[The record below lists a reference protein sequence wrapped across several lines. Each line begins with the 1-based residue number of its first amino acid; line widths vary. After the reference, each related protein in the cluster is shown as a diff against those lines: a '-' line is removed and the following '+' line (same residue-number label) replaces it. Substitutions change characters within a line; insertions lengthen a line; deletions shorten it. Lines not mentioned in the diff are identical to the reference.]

1 MLNLSPEMAQYG
13 FWDKLKKLS
22 FVEGIYLF
30 GSRAKGNASVKSDID
45 IAIDCAHAQ
54 EADWQQVL
62 DVIEEADT
70 LLMVDIVRYD
80 ALKEESLLRHNID
93 KDRWVVYEK

>member
-1 MLNLSPEMAQYG
+1 MLNLSPELAQYT
-13 FWDKLKKLS
+13 FWDKLKNLP
-22 FVEGIYLF
+22 FVKGIYLF
-30 GSRAKGNASVKSDID
+30 GSRARGDASVTSDID
-45 IAIDCAHAQ
+45 IAVDCTQ

-70 LLMVDIVRYD
+70 LLMVDVVRYD
-80 ALKEESLLRHNID
+80 ALKEGSLFKHNID